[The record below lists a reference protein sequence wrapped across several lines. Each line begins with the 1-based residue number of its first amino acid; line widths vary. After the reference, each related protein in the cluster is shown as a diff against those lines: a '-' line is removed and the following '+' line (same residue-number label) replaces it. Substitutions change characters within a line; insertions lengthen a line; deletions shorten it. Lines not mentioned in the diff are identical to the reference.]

1 MAKKKQKIYA
11 IIDIETTGGM
21 PRRDKITEIAI
32 VLYDGHKVLDQY
44 DTLINPQRSI
54 PYEITRITGIRDD
67 MVQDA
72 PKFYE
77 VAKKIVEMTE
87 GAIFVAH
94 NVRFDY
100 GFIKEEFAKL
110 GYTYTKKQL
119 CTVKMS
125 RKAFPGLKSYS
136 LGNLIKHFGISVN
149 ARHRALDDT
158 LATVEL
164 FKKILHE
171 SKYADDVNVMIN
183 RGIREQKL
191 PEAIS
196 IEMLHKLPEEAGVYY
211 FHSDAGQVVYVG
223 KSVNIKNRVMQH
235 FSKITAKSTEM
246 IKQVK
251 DITFEVTGSELLALL
266 LESEEIKNLQPIIN
280 KAQRTKDYPYFIYSY
295 KDEDNYLAF
304 NLEKTSTKNKAGKDI
319 LSHYGSLSAGK
330 GALGMIRSNYEL
342 CESKIEVRGKATDR
356 CIYHMM
362 GNCYGACKGEESAED
377 YNERAEIARLHIQKV
392 FDHDFFIIVEGR
404 NIDEKGLI
412 LIEDRHYRGFGY
424 LPVDG
429 ISMGIEEMKEAIDY
443 KRANVEC
450 NNIISTYLDSH
461 IDYKIIKI

>member
-1 MAKKKQKIYA
+1 MAQKKQKIYA

-32 VLYDGHKVLDQY
+32 VLHDGNKILDKFNS
-44 DTLINPQRSI
+44 LINPDRSI

-67 MVQDA
+67 MVANA
-72 PKFYE
+72 PRFYE
-77 VAKKIVEMTE
+77 VAKKVVQMTE

-110 GYTYTKKQL
+110 GYTYTRKQL
-119 CTVKMS
+119 CTVRMS

-136 LGNLIKHFGISVN
+136 LGNLIKHFNISVS

-164 FKKILHE
+164 FEKILHE
-171 SKYADDVNVMIN
+171 SDYAEDVNVMIN
-183 RGIREQKL
+183 RGIREQRL

-196 IEMLHKLPEEAGVYY
+196 IEMLHKLPEQAGVYY
-211 FHSDAGQVVYVG
+211 FHNDAGRVVYVG
-223 KSVNIKNRVMQH
+223 KSVNIKSRVLQH
-235 FSKITAKSTEM
+235 FSKITGKSTEM

-251 DITFEVTGSELLALL
+251 DITYEVTGSELLALL

-280 KAQRTKDYPYFIYSY
+280 KAQRTKSYPYFIYSY
-295 KDEDNYLAF
+295 LDEDGFMVF
-304 NLEKTSTKNKAGKDI
+304 NLEKTSSKNISGKDV
-319 LSHYGSLSAGK
+319 LSHFGSINGGKNNLS
-330 GALGMIRSNYEL
+330 MIRSVYEL
-342 CESKIEVRGKATDR
+342 CESKIEVRGKSTDR

-362 GNCYGACKGEESAED
+362 GNCFGACKGEEQPED
-377 YNERAEIARLHIQKV
+377 YNERANEARLHIIRV
-392 FDHDFFIIVEGR
+392 FDKDFFIIVDGR
-404 NIDEKGLI
+404 NLEEKGLI
-412 LIEDRHYRGFGY
+412 LIEDKHYRGFGY
-424 LPVDG
+424 
-429 ISMGIEEMKEAIDY
+429 ISTEGLSLGIEEWKEAIDY

-450 NNIISTYLDSH
+450 NNIISTYLEGHS
-461 IDYKIIKI
+461 DYKVVPL